1 MIEFSATFGNIDL
14 RVKALPYQGP
24 TDTLPLGAD
33 DRMDLED
40 ETAAIF
46 EIHIL
51 GQHSEHPGLTIEF
64 IEPFVVVGLHNDDD
78 ELASAEE
85 LMDEINMLIE
95 EAFLAKVEHH
105 FELVGREAATPPWA
119 DKD

>member
-14 RVKALPYQGP
+14 TVKAMPYQGP

-33 DRMDLED
+33 DRLDLED
-40 ETAAIF
+40 QTAAIF
-46 EIHIL
+46 EIHL
-51 GQHSEHPGLTIEF
+51 LAQHEDLPGLTIEF

-78 ELASAEE
+78 ELASADEM
-85 LMDEINMLIE
+85 MDEIAMLIE

-105 FELVGREAATPPWA
+105 FELVSREAATPPWA
-119 DKD
+119 DQD